1 MDTQTAKNPHRVAA
15 GRRNGRLAANR
26 KSAEG
31 RAKSAQNAAK
41 HLLASP
47 NTRLLPIEDPRVF
60 KAFATAI
67 EATLAPQDPYEQTLV
82 TQIIQCRWKLY
93 RIDNLE
99 FTAQSLEIERAI
111 HAPFTL
117 PNPEH
122 LRDSDLLDWISFRAC
137 YSDPAFQALHRYRA
151 YYDRSLLRAQKALLE
166 YRQSPKPDSIPYCPD
181 EPEQPAE
188 PNQPTE
194 PEQTQQPQTSE
205 TKVSTPAPQTSET
218 PKTPETKVSPATPP
232 PSTTYK
238 QPDALTPDH
247 PLKS

>member
-1 MDTQTAKNPHRVAA
+1 MDTQTSKNPHRVAA

-31 RAKSAQNAAK
+31 RARSAQNAAK

-47 NTRLLPIEDPRVF
+47 NTRLLPIEDPRIF
-60 KAFATAI
+60 QAFANTI

-137 YSDPAFQALHRYRA
+137 YADPAYQALHRYRA
-151 YYDRSLLRAQKALLE
+151 YYDRSLHRAQKSLFD
-166 YRQSPKPDSIPYCPD
+166 YRNSPKPDSIPFCPD
-181 EPEQPAE
+181 EPEQPTA
-188 PNQPTE
+188 
-194 PEQTQQPQTSE
+194 PEQTQQSQTNE
-205 TKVSTPAPQTSET
+205 TKVSPTAPQTSQ
-218 PKTPETKVSPATPP
+218 TKVSPATPP
-232 PSTTYK
+232 PATTYK
-238 QPDALTPDH
+238 QPDALTPEH